1 MRIDE
6 LLPLNSFDRTRRGV
20 LRVGTLGLTGLT
32 LAKSLRAA
40 DSAESQSH
48 SVNSGTARAKSCL
61 LIYLDG
67 GPSHIDLFDLKP
79 EAPAEI
85 RGPYR
90 PIATSVPGLT
100 IGELLPRVAQQAH
113 RLVQVRSV
121 CHDEGVH
128 DPAVYQML
136 TGYKHISSAG
146 GLKVEPT
153 DLPHIGGALL
163 RADRTPAAM
172 PKAIQLPEIM
182 KMEARVL
189 PGQNGGILGPSFDPF
204 LVDVSM
210 NGVVQKPQLR
220 RADGVSA
227 DRLRRRS
234 ALLREFDAD
243 TPSRRQVAIERLD
256 EYQQQALSILE
267 SSAVQQAF
275 DIEMESAAT
284 HEKYGR
290 HRHGQSVLLARRL
303 IEGGAKFVTVY
314 WGHEDQDWAD
324 GRGPRPANNPWDT
337 HRNHFPLLSQSLAPR
352 ADQTLAA
359 LLDDLAQRGLLD
371 ETLVVWMGDFG
382 RTPRISKPWASRD
395 HWPRAN
401 TILLA
406 GAGLRG
412 GSVFGATD
420 RHAAEVVADPVSPGD
435 LTATMLD
442 ALGVDPQQFVA
453 DASGQLHRLSPGQS
467 LIRRSGFPA

>member
-1 MRIDE
+1 MGQ
-6 LLPLNSFDRTRRGV
+6 PLDFCGDRTNRSRRRVLQVGGV
-20 LRVGTLGLTGLT
+20 GLAELAFAPRLHARERALGST
-32 LAKSLRAA
+32 S
-40 DSAESQSH
+40 
-48 SVNSGTARAKSCL
+48 RAKACL

-90 PIATSVPGLT
+90 QISSSVPGLT
-100 IGELLPRVAQQAH
+100 IGELMPRVAQQSH

-121 CHDEGVH
+121 RHEETVH

-136 TGYKHISSAG
+136 TGYKHTSSAG

-153 DLPHIGGALL
+153 DVPHLGGALL

-172 PKAIQLPEIM
+172 PKVIQLPEIM

-189 PGQNGGILGPSFDPF
+189 PGQDGGILGPAFDPF
-204 LVDVSM
+204 LIDVSLD
-210 NGVVQKPQLR
+210 GVVRKPPLR
-220 RADGVSA
+220 RADDVSA

-234 ALLREFDAD
+234 ALLRDFD
-243 TPSRRQVAIERLD
+243 TGLRRLSPDSTERLTK
-256 EYQQQALSILE
+256 YQQQVMSILE

-275 DIEMESAAT
+275 DIETESAAT

-303 IEGGAKFVTVY
+303 IEAGAKFVTVY

-359 LLDDLAQRGLLD
+359 LLDDLAQCGLLD

-382 RTPRISKPWASRD
+382 RTPRISKPWGSRD
-395 HWPRAN
+395 HWPNAN
-401 TILLA
+401 TVLLA
-406 GAGLRG
+406 GAGLPG
-412 GSVFGATD
+412 GRIFGATD

-435 LTATMLD
+435 LTATILD
-442 ALGVDPQQFVA
+442 ALGVDPHQVVA
-453 DASGQLHRLSPGQS
+453 DAHGRPHRLSPGES
-467 LIRRSGFPA
+467 LWQRLS

>member
-1 MRIDE
+1 MRS
-6 LLPLNSFDRTRRGV
+6 PLSVASESAIGSRRRA
-20 LRVGTLGLTGLT
+20 LQVGGLGLTGLT
-32 LAKSLRAA
+32 LSSTLRA
-40 DSAESQSH
+40 ESNREQTG
-48 SVNSGTARAKSCL
+48 NAAPRAKACL

-79 EAPAEI
+79 DAPAEI

-100 IGELLPRVAQQAH
+100 IGELLPRVAQQSH

-121 CHDEGVH
+121 RHEEGVH

-153 DLPHIGGALL
+153 DLPHISAGLL

-189 PGQNGGILGPSFDPF
+189 PGQNGGILGPTFDPF
-204 LVDVSM
+204 LVEVSM
-210 NGVVQKPQLR
+210 SGVVQKPQLR
-220 RADGVSA
+220 RADDVST
-227 DRLRRRS
+227 DRLHRRS
-234 ALLREFDAD
+234 ALLREFD
-243 TPSRRQVAIERLD
+243 SEQQRLRQLATERLD
-256 EYQQQALSILE
+256 DYQQQALSILE

-275 DIEMESAAT
+275 DIETESAVT

-303 IEGGAKFVTVY
+303 IEAGAKFVTVY

-337 HRNHFPLLSQSLAPR
+337 HRNHFPLLSQTLAPR

-401 TILLA
+401 TVLLA

-412 GSVFGATD
+412 GTVFGATD
-420 RHAAEVVADPVSPGD
+420 RHAAEVVTDPVSPGD

-442 ALGVDPQQFVA
+442 ALGVDPHQRVA
-453 DASGQLHRLSPGQS
+453 DATGRSHRLSPGDS
-467 LIRRSGFPA
+467 ILSRLS

>member
-1 MRIDE
+1 MRP
-6 LLPLNSFDRTRRGV
+6 PLTFADDLTACSRRRV
-20 LRVGTLGLTGLT
+20 LQVGSLGLTGAS
-32 LAKSLRAA
+32 LASALRAEDA
-40 DSAESQSH
+40 RHRVGITSP
-48 SVNSGTARAKSCL
+48 RAKACL

-67 GPSHIDLFDLKP
+67 GPSHVDLFDLKP
-79 EAPAEI
+79 DAPAEI

-100 IGELLPRVAQQAH
+100 IGELLPRVAQQSH
-113 RLVQVRSV
+113 RIVQVRSV
-121 CHDEGVH
+121 RHDEGVH

-136 TGYKHISSAG
+136 TGYPHISSAG
-146 GLKVEPT
+146 GLKVDPT
-153 DLPHIGGALL
+153 DLPHISAGLL
-163 RADRTPAAM
+163 RADRTPAGM
-172 PKAIQLPEIM
+172 PKSIHLPEIM

-189 PGQNGGILGPSFDPF
+189 PGQNGGILGPMFDPF
-204 LVDVSM
+204 LIEVSM
-210 NGVVQKPQLR
+210 DGIVQKPQLR
-220 RADGVSA
+220 RAIDVST

-234 ALLREFDAD
+234 ALLREFD
-243 TPSRRQVAIERLD
+243 SERHRLRQLATERLD

-275 DIEMESAAT
+275 DIETESAAT
-284 HEKYGR
+284 HDRYGR

-303 IEGGAKFVTVY
+303 IEAGSKFVTVY

-337 HRNHFPLLSQSLAPR
+337 HRNHFPLLSQTLAPR

-359 LLDDLAQRGLLD
+359 LLEDLAQRGLLD

-395 HWPRAN
+395 HWPHAN
-401 TILLA
+401 TVLLA

-412 GSVFGATD
+412 GTVFGATD
-420 RHAAEVVADPVSPGD
+420 RHAAEVVTDPVSPGD
-435 LTATMLD
+435 LTATMLE
-442 ALGVDPQQFVA
+442 ALGIDPHQLVA
-453 DASGQLHRLSPGQS
+453 DANGRTHRLSPGDS
-467 LIRRSGFPA
+467 LCSRLS